1 MSQFRVYALV
11 NMMGSKGECAV
22 NDGTYSFSLTR
33 GRGTANDVHVV
44 CYGLAD
50 RPQGIVAD
58 PLKANSMKSNNHNS
72 GFHKEEYA
80 VCLDTSS
87 QNPVRNGGGML
98 IVNRLKLGGG

>member
-1 MSQFRVYALV
+1 MSQLRAYCLV
-11 NMMGSKGECAV
+11 NG
-22 NDGTYSFSLTR
+22 
-33 GRGTANDVHVV
+33 HVV

-50 RPQGIVAD
+50 RPQGFVAD
-58 PLKANSMKSNNHNS
+58 PLKANSMKSKNPNS

-98 IVNRLKLGGG
+98 IVNRLKLVGG